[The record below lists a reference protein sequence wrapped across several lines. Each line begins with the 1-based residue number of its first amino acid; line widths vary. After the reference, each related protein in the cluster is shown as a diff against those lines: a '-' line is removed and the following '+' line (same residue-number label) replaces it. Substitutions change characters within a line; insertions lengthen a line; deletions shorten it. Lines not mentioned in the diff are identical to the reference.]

1 MNAIE
6 RALGVL
12 LLLTGGQRSAVE
24 LAERFGV
31 SVRTIYRDVD
41 RLLALGIP
49 VEAERGAEG
58 GYRLARDYIQPP
70 VALTRGE
77 TAALLVSQALVRG
90 LKATP
95 LSAEL
100 DSAEAKLLASLP
112 KAARELFA
120 QGERIVG
127 IERPPADIFHAE
139 PELAGPGDMQVAVDR
154 FMQGLLVS
162 RRVRLTHEN
171 PYRARVAEYDI
182 EPHGILFDR
191 DRWYLFG
198 HDVDLGSERLL
209 RADRVR
215 AIEVGGMGFRPR
227 AALSVQSQIGRA
239 WLSRA
244 MRRWEREGTVSVL
257 RVSPAQAALLRRDW
271 YYRHAIFSAAEDG
284 QGRLDVRI
292 PNVDPA
298 VILPLVRWL
307 GPGAELVA
315 PADLRARLVGEL
327 DGMRAPYAS
336 AGEIQAGKAR
346 QPDGDAPPGK
356 RREAVPADEVE
367 QSAHDEDGGDE
378 GGDEADADHGG
389 VID

>member
-6 RALGVL
+6 RALGIL

-58 GYRLARDYIQPP
+58 GYRLARDYLQPP

-77 TAALLVSQALVRG
+77 TAALLVALALVRG
-90 LKATP
+90 LRATP
-95 LSAEL
+95 LLSEL
-100 DSAEAKLLASLP
+100 DAAEAKLLASLP
-112 KAARELFA
+112 RAARELFA

-127 IERPPADIFHAE
+127 IECPPVDIFHPE
-139 PELAGPGDMQVAVDR
+139 PDGTGEGDTQLAVDR
-154 FMQGLLVS
+154 FMQGLLAAK
-162 RRVRLTHEN
+162 RVRLTHEN
-171 PYRARVAEYDI
+171 PYRGRSADYDM

-198 HDVDLGSERLL
+198 HDVDLGSERLI

-215 AIEVGGMGFRPR
+215 QIEVGGFGFRPR
-227 AALSVQSQIGRA
+227 AFLSVQSQIGRA

-244 MRRWEREGTVSVL
+244 MRRWEGEG
-257 RVSPAQAALLRRDW
+257 RVSRLLVTQEQAERLQRDW
-271 YYRHAIFSAAEDG
+271 YYRHAIFGAPSGEGAVDTRLEVCVPSTEAE
-284 QGRLDVRI
+284 
-292 PNVDPA
+292 

-307 GPGAELVA
+307 GPGARLLA
-315 PADLRARLVGEL
+315 PDDLRRRLAQDLAAMAAE
-327 DGMRAPYAS
+327 AS
-336 AGEIQAGKAR
+336 ADEI
-346 QPDGDAPPGK
+346 
-356 RREAVPADEVE
+356 
-367 QSAHDEDGGDE
+367 
-378 GGDEADADHGG
+378 
-389 VID
+389 